1 MLGGAQWFQLPLW
14 GHKSATQSDT
24 YRRSILSL
32 GFGHLTPGYVHTHLH
47 VFRAISSVYKCLFL
61 LRLES
66 NTLPGSIRSAK
77 HQLKFCTDYQRSAK
91 KKHTKKQPVSWY
103 YTLSCL
109 YSLRGTERRV
119 RARRLPHYSRL
130 VRSRAVQA
138 ADKCA
143 AIF

>member
-77 HQLKFCTDYQRSAK
+77 HQLKFCTDYQRSEKK
-91 KKHTKKQPVSWY
+91 KKHKKATSIVVLHSIVFVFVEGNGKASASETVATLQSSRS
-103 YTLSCL
+103 LSCCA
-109 YSLRGTERRV
+109 GRR
-119 RARRLPHYSRL
+119 
-130 VRSRAVQA
+130 
-138 ADKCA
+138 
-143 AIF
+143 